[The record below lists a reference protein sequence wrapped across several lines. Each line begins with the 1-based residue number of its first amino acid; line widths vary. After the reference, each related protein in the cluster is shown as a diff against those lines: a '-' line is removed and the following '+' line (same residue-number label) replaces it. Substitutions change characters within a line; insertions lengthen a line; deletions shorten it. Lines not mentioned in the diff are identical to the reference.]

1 MGRGQLCGRSIIC
14 YLKEQGYS
22 EIALF
27 FEKDTRQRYNLALAS
42 GNIQVALEA
51 AQEIN
56 EPQLFEKLAQTAISL
71 GNYSIT
77 EKCHQLTRGF
87 DKLNFFYSVTGSVD
101 KLRKMQAVAASAAGD
116 PGLRYNSAVLNA
128 DVEERVRTLMET
140 GQLPLAYM
148 TARAH
153 NLSDMVEYIESEIM
167 DSEEHDFATIADETE
182 KYLARSKALV
192 PLRPLHLG
200 DGQSY
205 FAQWPMTNLRA
216 KEAEKAAQM
225 FQ

>member
-1 MGRGQLCGRSIIC
+1 
-14 YLKEQGYS
+14 
-22 EIALF
+22 
-27 FEKDTRQRYNLALAS
+27 
-42 GNIQVALEA
+42 
-51 AQEIN
+51 
-56 EPQLFEKLAQTAISL
+56 
-71 GNYSIT
+71 
-77 EKCHQLTRGF
+77 
-87 DKLNFFYSVTGSVD
+87 
-101 KLRKMQAVAASAAGD
+101 
-116 PGLRYNSAVLNA
+116 
-128 DVEERVRTLMET
+128 MET